1 MAGIGFELRRLFVH
15 NSPAARFKGY
25 SYALLIAAGPLLVSI
40 TLLFLLQLIMRL
52 YNVSISQRD
61 LVSALVTRCYVF
73 AMLLSSGLTI
83 AVTRFVSDRLFCK
96 SEYGIRASLIGDL
109 ALSCVVTVP
118 GGVILFGRLELP
130 PAVKMAAILLL
141 VELAAVY
148 VLMSYISAV
157 RAYAAVGKAYAYS
170 AVLSL
175 VMAVLCLN
183 AGLTAAGSTILGLC
197 IGYGLCLVRMVMIV
211 LDSFAADSADPLIF
225 RHWFIKMPH
234 LVLCNTFYA
243 LALFSH
249 NFVVWI
255 FGADTLRMAGGLHF
269 SPSYDV
275 SCFMAVLT
283 ILPASVKFLVQAETS
298 LSESFSAYTEAM
310 SGAGTMSDIS
320 EKRQAMIEQIW
331 KQLAGLFQT
340 QAVFTVV
347 AALLGSRVFLPL
359 LSFDSRTIQLFP
371 VMCLGFYL
379 VWMVF
384 IMTTIILYF
393 DLQAEAMKVMLL
405 LWLSTT
411 ALTALLIRAGQSY
424 SGIGLLAGAFITTIY
439 TLLRLNRLLRQIDY
453 LIYSPREVIL

>member
-15 NSPAARFKGY
+15 NSPAARIKGY

-40 TLLFLLQLIMRL
+40 TLLFLLQMIMRL
-52 YNVSISQRD
+52 YNVSIGQRD
-61 LVSALVTRCYVF
+61 LVSALLTRCYIF

-83 AVTRFVSDRLFCK
+83 AVTRFVSDRLYCR
-96 SEYGIRASLIGDL
+96 SQYGIRSSLIGAL
-109 ALSCVVTVP
+109 ALCSVVTVP
-118 GGVILFGRLELP
+118 AGIVLFVRLELT

-141 VELAAVY
+141 IELAAVY

-157 RAYAAVGKAYAYS
+157 RAYAEVGKAYVYAAS
-170 AVLSL
+170 LSL
-175 VMAVLCLN
+175 VMSVLCLN
-183 AGLTAAGSTILGLC
+183 AGLTAAGSTIFGLC
-197 IGYGLCLVRMVMIV
+197 VGYGFCLVRMVMII

-225 RHWFIKMPH
+225 RHWLIKMPH

-249 NFVVWI
+249 NFVIWI
-255 FGADTLRMAGGLHF
+255 FGTETIHMAGGLNF
-269 SPSYDV
+269 APAYDI

-283 ILPASVKFLVQAETS
+283 ILPAAVRFLVQAETS

-310 SGAGTMSDIS
+310 SSTGTISDIS
-320 EKRQAMIEQIW
+320 EKRQAMTDQIW
-331 KQLAGLFQT
+331 QQLAGLFQT

-393 DLQAEAMKVMLL
+393 DLQFEAMKIMLL

-424 SGIGLLAGAFITTIY
+424 SGIGLLTGALITTIY
-439 TLLRLNRLLRQIDY
+439 TLLRLSSLLRQIDY
-453 LIYSPREVIL
+453 LIYSPREVVL